1 MRTMFW
7 LRLLLI
13 SLGGALG
20 VALIVH
26 GNVVIG
32 GLLCA
37 LAVVRL
43 VTVFHRRRLMR
54 RRRVLIARGV
64 AGRGAL
70 LQARAD
76 RWR

>member
-1 MRTMFW
+1 MRTMLW

-13 SLGGALG
+13 GLGGALG
-20 VALIVH
+20 VALIAH

-32 GLLCA
+32 ALLCA

-43 VTVFHRRRLMR
+43 VDVFHRRRLIR
-54 RRRVLIARGV
+54 RRRVMIARGV

>member
-1 MRTMFW
+1 MRSMLW

-13 SLGGALG
+13 GLGGALG

-32 GLLCA
+32 ALLCA
-37 LAVVRL
+37 MAALRL
-43 VTVFHRRRLMR
+43 TMVIGMR
-54 RRRVLIARGV
+54 RRRRTMMFDAH
-64 AGRGAL
+64 GA
-70 LQARAD
+70 